1 LMMNPHVWAGFLE
14 ENTMQTMLIRKRLYL
29 MSIGLLLCRMPVA
42 SLAGEH
48 YRVLSKMNDEIA
60 KRDEPRHSGAPQ
72 VLELP
77 PVGSTVTEGAT
88 LHGRE
93 SIPDDDNVGD
103 ANAKRQDAP
112 PVAATKRTYLGLVY
126 TSTEKEDGGVEV
138 LDVLVGSPAAQAGFV
153 GSRTPAP
160 ASRTEQ
166 IMKLAMAGLIM
177 SPAAPAAVPLV
188 IAHELFLAC
197 HPPGDVI
204 LAVGD
209 QAIRDAAELNSEI
222 RRYHPG
228 AQVAFS
234 IVRCGKPMQVTAQ
247 MGEEAPDL
255 AEGEEESGQPRE
267 PELSHRRDGAS
278 FTVHPLP

>member
-1 LMMNPHVWAGFLE
+1 ML
-14 ENTMQTMLIRKRLYL
+14 TMLIHKRLYP
-29 MSIGLLLCRMPVA
+29 MSIGVLLCGMPVS

-60 KRDEPRHSGAPQ
+60 ERDEPRHSGAPQ

-77 PVGSTVTEGAT
+77 PVGPTVTEGST

-93 SIPDDDNVGD
+93 LIPDDNLGD
-103 ANAKRQDAP
+103 ANANRQDAP

-126 TSTEKEDGGVEV
+126 VSTEKEDGGVEV

-153 GSRTPAP
+153 GSRTPVP

-166 IMKLAMAGLIM
+166 LMKFAVAGLAM

-188 IAHELFLAC
+188 IVHELFLAC
-197 HPPGDVI
+197 RPRGDVI

-209 QAIRDAAELNSEI
+209 QAIRDAVELNSKI

-228 AQVAFS
+228 DPVAFS

-247 MGEEAPDL
+247 MGEEELDPAD
-255 AEGEEESGQPRE
+255 GEEESSQPRE
-267 PELSHRRDGAS
+267 PELSQRRDGKS
-278 FTVHPLP
+278 LTFRPFP